1 MKLCRHPE
9 DTCHFDLLTLCYLKL
24 QILLGVAH
32 VASDSRSTLISFRV
46 GCVNDSGSEQLTT
59 KLLQHQFGCIDC
71 IIIEV
76 DIGCQSLQ
84 DCPSKT
90 AKLIASKSNPWQKLL
105 MMVSF

>member
-1 MKLCRHPE
+1 MGLCRYPE

-59 KLLQHQFGCIDC
+59 KLLQQHFGIQGFSPLWHTQAADV
-71 IIIEV
+71 I
-76 DIGCQSLQ
+76 
-84 DCPSKT
+84 
-90 AKLIASKSNPWQKLL
+90 W
-105 MMVSF
+105 